1 MNRGF
6 VSIGFLAGALM
17 VLGIAS
23 SAQASARPFTVQTLH
38 FDTRVGPGRSTHCD
52 VVGDLYRPR
61 SATRSHPAP
70 AILTT
75 NGFGGSKDD
84 QAGLSKAFASNGYVA
99 LTYSGLGFGGSGC
112 KITLDD
118 PDYDGKAA
126 SQLIDY
132 LAGAPG
138 IAFTDAA
145 HTAPAPTLNVVIH
158 DAVDHAGVPHVYA
171 VYPGA
176 HSTSLW
182 SAEAPY
188 WLRMALNHLS

>member
-1 MNRGF
+1 VDGEW
-6 VSIGFLAGALM
+6 
-17 VLGIAS
+17 VLDAWIARRDLIATPPRDAWEWRLGLRPWAVFI
-23 SAQASARPFTVQTLH
+23 AQVLQF
-38 FDTRVGPGRSTHCD
+38 
-52 VVGDLYRPR
+52 
-61 SATRSHPAP
+61 
-70 AILTT
+70 
-75 NGFGGSKDD
+75 
-84 QAGLSKAFASNGYVA
+84 QA
-99 LTYSGLGFGGSGC
+99 
-112 KITLDD
+112 
-118 PDYDGKAA
+118 
-126 SQLIDY
+126 Q